1 MKVLVTGA
9 NGLIGPY
16 TCKKLIAAGHE
27 VITCGRSAP
36 KADDLP
42 GQHISGDLLDSSFR
56 KHLIESERPEGLIH
70 LAWQTKHGHF
80 WNAPDNPDWRDASID
95 LLDRF
100 HDQGG
105 KRAVL
110 AGSCAEYDWQGVPPG
125 QKLTE
130 DAACKPHTLYGQE
143 KLKLAQHCLDLNTKG
158 ASIAWGRLFLL
169 CGPKEA
175 PARFVPAIT
184 RALLAGEAA
193 KMSSGKQIR
202 DFMHVADAG
211 AAFAKLI
218 DHPFT
223 GPINIA
229 TGNGHSLLEVAET
242 LKTLIGRG
250 TIAAGSMPDRPDDPP
265 YLIPDTSKL
274 MQTVGFK
281 CEFDL
286 TSALQDCIDW
296 WQHNET

>member
-16 TCKKLIAAGHE
+16 ACAKLIAAGHD
-27 VITCGRSAP
+27 VITCGRSAAP
-36 KADDLP
+36 ARDLP
-42 GQHISGDLLDSSFR
+42 GQHVSGDLLDPTFR
-56 KHLIESERPEGLIH
+56 KHLIETERPEGLIH

-80 WNAPDNPDWRDASID
+80 WNAPDNPDWRAASID

-100 HDQGG
+100 HDHGG

-110 AGSCAEYDWQGVPPG
+110 AGSCAEYDWQGIAPG

-130 DAACKPHTLYGQE
+130 DAACNPHTLYGQE
-143 KLKLAQHCLDLNTKG
+143 KLKLAQHCLDLNVQG
-158 ASIAWGRLFLL
+158 ASIVWGRLFLL

-175 PARFVPAIT
+175 PDRFVPAIT
-184 RALLAGEAA
+184 RALLAGETA

-202 DFMHVADAG
+202 DFMHTVDAG

-218 DHPFT
+218 DHSYT
-223 GPINIA
+223 GLINIA
-229 TGNGHSLLEVAET
+229 TGEGHSLLDVAAI

-250 TIAAGSMPDRPDDPP
+250 TIAAGNMPDRPDDPP
-265 YLIPDTSKL
+265 YLVADTSPL
-274 MQTVGFK
+274 TETVGFT

-286 TSALQDCIDW
+286 TSALRDCIDW

>member
-16 TCKKLIAAGHE
+16 ACEKLAAAGHD
-27 VITCGRSAP
+27 VITCGRTTP
-36 KADDLP
+36 KAGKLT
-42 GQHISGDLLDSSFR
+42 GQHITGDLLDPGLR
-56 KHLIESERPEGLIH
+56 KHLIETERPEGLIH

-80 WNAPDNPDWRDASID
+80 WNAPDNPDWCKASID
-95 LLDRF
+95 LLERF

-110 AGSCAEYDWQGVPPG
+110 AGSCAEYDWQGIAVG
-125 QKLTE
+125 QKLAE
-130 DAACKPHTLYGQE
+130 DAACQPHTLYGQE
-143 KLKLAQHCLDLNTKG
+143 KLKLAQHCLELNAKG

-184 RALLAGEAA
+184 RALLAGETA

-218 DHPFT
+218 DHSFT
-223 GPINIA
+223 GLINIA
-229 TGNGHSLLEVAET
+229 SGHGHSLLHVAET

-250 TIAAGSMPDRPDDPP
+250 MISAGSMPDRPDDPP
-265 YLIPDTSKL
+265 YLVANTSKL
-274 MQTVGFK
+274 CQTVGFT
-281 CEFDL
+281 CAFDL
-286 TSALQDCIDW
+286 TSALRDCIDW
-296 WQHNET
+296 WERNET

>member
-16 TCKKLIAAGHE
+16 ACQKLVHAGHD
-27 VITCGRSAP
+27 VITCGRSVPEDGA
-36 KADDLP
+36 LP
-42 GQHISGDLLDSSFR
+42 GHHISGDLLDADFR
-56 KHLIESERPEGLIH
+56 KQLIESEHPDGLIH

-80 WNAPDNPDWRDASID
+80 WNAPDNPDWRIASID

-100 HDQGG
+100 HDRGG

-110 AGSCAEYDWQGVPPG
+110 AGSCAEYDWQGIAPG
-125 QKLTE
+125 QKLAE
-130 DAACKPHTLYGQE
+130 DAPCNPHTLYGQE
-143 KLKLAQHCLDLNTKG
+143 KLKLAQHCLEVNSQG

-184 RALLAGEAA
+184 RALLAGETA

-223 GPINIA
+223 GVINIA
-229 TGNGHSLLEVAET
+229 TGEGHSLLEVAET

-250 TIAAGSMPDRPDDPP
+250 TIAAGSMQDRPDDPP
-265 YLIPDTSKL
+265 FLVADTSKL
-274 MQTVGFK
+274 TETVGFRR
-281 CEFDL
+281 EFGL
-286 TSALQDCIDW
+286 IPALEDCIKW
-296 WQHNET
+296 WRTHRD

>member
-16 TCKKLIAAGHE
+16 ACQKLISAGHD
-27 VITCGRSAP
+27 VITCGRTVP
-36 KADDLP
+36 EDGELP
-42 GQHISGDLLDSSFR
+42 GRHVTGDLLDASFR
-56 KHLIESERPEGLIH
+56 KHLIASERPDGLIH

-80 WNAPDNPDWRDASID
+80 WNAPDNPDWSEASID

-100 HDQGG
+100 HEQGG

-110 AGSCAEYDWQGVPPG
+110 AGSCAEYDWQGIAPG

-130 DAACKPHTLYGQE
+130 DATCNPHTIYGQE
-143 KLKLAQHCLDLNTKG
+143 KLKLARHCLDLNAKG
-158 ASIAWGRLFLL
+158 AAIAWGRLFLL

-184 RALLAGEAA
+184 RALLAGETA

-202 DFMHVADAG
+202 DFMHVADAS

-223 GPINIA
+223 GLINIA
-229 TGNGHSLLEVAET
+229 SGEGHSLLDVAET
-242 LKTLIGRG
+242 IKSLIGRG
-250 TIAAGSMPDRPDDPP
+250 TIAAGSIPDRPDDPP
-265 YLIPDTSKL
+265 YLVPDTSTL
-274 MQTVGFK
+274 TQTVGFRR
-281 CEFDL
+281 EFDL
-286 TSALQDCIDW
+286 QAALENCIEW
-296 WQHNET
+296 WQSHPA

>member
-16 TCKKLIAAGHE
+16 ACQKLVHAGHD
-27 VITCGRSAP
+27 VITCGRSVPEDGA
-36 KADDLP
+36 LP
-42 GQHISGDLLDSSFR
+42 GHHISGDLLDADFR
-56 KHLIESERPEGLIH
+56 KQLIESEHPDGLIH

-80 WNAPDNPDWRDASID
+80 WNAPDNSDWRVASID

-110 AGSCAEYDWQGVPPG
+110 AGSCAEYDWQGIAPG

-143 KLKLAQHCLDLNTKG
+143 KLKLAQHCLELNAQG

-169 CGPKEA
+169 CGPQEA

-184 RALLAGEAA
+184 RALLEGETA

-223 GPINIA
+223 GLINIA
-229 TGNGHSLLEVAET
+229 TGEGHSLLEVAET
-242 LKTLIGRG
+242 LRTLIGRG
-250 TIAAGSMPDRPDDPP
+250 TIAAGSMQDRPDDPP
-265 YLIPDTSKL
+265 YLVADTSVL
-274 MQTVGFK
+274 TQTVGYS

-296 WQHNET
+296 WQRNET

>member
-16 TCKKLIAAGHE
+16 ASQKLFHTGHD
-27 VITCGRSAP
+27 VITCGRSVPEDGA
-36 KADDLP
+36 LP
-42 GQHISGDLLDSSFR
+42 GRHISGDLLDADFR
-56 KHLIESERPEGLIH
+56 KQLIESERPDGLIH

-80 WNAPDNPDWRDASID
+80 WNAPDNPDWRVASID

-100 HDQGG
+100 HDRGG
-105 KRAVL
+105 ERAVL
-110 AGSCAEYDWQGVPPG
+110 AGSCAEYDWQGIAPG

-143 KLKLAQHCLDLNTKG
+143 KLKLAQHCLELNAQG

-169 CGPKEA
+169 CGPQEA

-184 RALLAGEAA
+184 RALLEGETA

-223 GPINIA
+223 GLINIA
-229 TGNGHSLLEVAET
+229 TGEGHSLLEVAET

-250 TIAAGSMPDRPDDPP
+250 SIAAGSMQDRPDDPP
-265 YLIPDTSKL
+265 YLVADTSVL
-274 MQTVGFK
+274 TQTVGFN

-296 WQHNET
+296 WQ